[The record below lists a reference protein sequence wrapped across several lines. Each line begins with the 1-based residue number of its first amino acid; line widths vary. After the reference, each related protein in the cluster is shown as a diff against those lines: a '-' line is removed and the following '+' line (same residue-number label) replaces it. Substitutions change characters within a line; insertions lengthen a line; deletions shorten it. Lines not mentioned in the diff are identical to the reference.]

1 MAERRYTEDAGI
13 PGAFEGETVSRRR
26 FIGGMASAAGAITVA
41 AITLPAL
48 GFAIGPVFDQQRA
61 SWQDVGPLSNFTDS
75 TYTPVTITIEPGLGE
90 AGKSLAYIRIH
101 DAAIDGP
108 PKDRYDLVI
117 AISSRCAHVGC
128 PVRFVAAASSFVC
141 PCHGGV
147 YNFRG
152 IRTGGPPPRPLDRF
166 YTLIENGRVLL
177 GPRYSVNSQLQR
189 FSPRD
194 PGEPLDGIGQF
205 LYPKRFSTPPAP
217 PGAKS

>member
-1 MAERRYTEDAGI
+1 MAGDYTEDRGV

-26 FIGGMASAAGAITVA
+26 FMTGTVHAAGAITA
-41 AITLPAL
+41 AAFTLPAL
-48 GFAIGPVFDQQRA
+48 GFALGPVFDQA
-61 SWQDVGPLSNFTDS
+61 PATWQDIGPLSNFSDS
-75 TYTPVTITIEPGLGE
+75 TYSPVKITIEPGLGE
-90 AGKSLAYIRIH
+90 AGASLAYIRLH
-101 DAAIDGP
+101 NVSIDGP
-108 PKDRYDLVI
+108 VKDKYDRVV

-128 PVRFVAAASSFVC
+128 PVRFVAAAGSFVC

-166 YTLIENGRVLL
+166 YTLIRDGRVLL
-177 GPRYSVNSQLQR
+177 GPRFSVNFELQR

-194 PGEPLDGIGQF
+194 PGEPLDGIGQY
-205 LYPKRFSTPPAP
+205 LYPRRFSTPPAP

>member
-1 MAERRYTEDAGI
+1 MSSRYTEDAGI

-26 FIGGMASAAGAITVA
+26 FIGGSVQAAGGITIA

-48 GFAIGPVFDQQRA
+48 GFAIGPVFDQQPA
-61 SWQDVGPLSNFTDS
+61 TWQDIGPLSSLTDS
-75 TYTPVTITIEPGLGE
+75 TYAPVTATIEPGLGD
-90 AGKSLAYIRIH
+90 AGKSLAYVRKRNES
-101 DAAIDGP
+101 IDGP
-108 PKDRYDLVI
+108 PKDRYDRII

-166 YTLIENGRVLL
+166 YTLIQDGRVLL

-189 FSPRD
+189 FSARD
-194 PGEPLDGIGQF
+194 PGEPLDGIGPF
-205 LYPKRFSTPPAP
+205 LYPRRFSTPPAP
-217 PGAKS
+217 PGASS

>member
-1 MAERRYTEDAGI
+1 MAKRSTQDAGI

-26 FIGGMASAAGAITVA
+26 FIGGTVTAAGAITAA

-48 GFAIGPVFDQQRA
+48 GFAIGPVFDQESA
-61 SWQDVGPLSNFTDS
+61 SWQDIGPLSNFTDS
-75 TYTPVTITIEPGLGE
+75 TYTPVTIRIEPGLGE
-90 AGKSLAYIRIH
+90 AGKSLAYIRTH
-101 DAAIDGP
+101 NESIDGA
-108 PKDRYDLVI
+108 PKDRYDRVI

-166 YTLIENGRVLL
+166 YTVIESGRVLL

>member
-1 MAERRYTEDAGI
+1 MAERSTQDAGI

-26 FIGGMASAAGAITVA
+26 FIGGTVGAAGAIAAA

-61 SWQDVGPLSNFTDS
+61 TWQDIGPLSNFTDS

-90 AGKSLAYIRIH
+90 AGKSLAYIRTH
-101 DAAIDGP
+101 DESIDGP

-166 YTLIENGRVLL
+166 YTLIQDGRVLL

-205 LYPKRFSTPPAP
+205 LYPKRFSTPPAR